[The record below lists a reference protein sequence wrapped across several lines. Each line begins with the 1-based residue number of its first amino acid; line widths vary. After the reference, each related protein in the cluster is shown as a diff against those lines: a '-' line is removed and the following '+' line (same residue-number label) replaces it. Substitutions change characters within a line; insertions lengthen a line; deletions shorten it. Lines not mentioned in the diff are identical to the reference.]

1 MFSRVPLPVLLL
13 ASLGFAALDQP
24 DTAPPARV
32 VVKTQGFLPFAEAP
46 INYRTQALNDPIAK
60 LEKRLESGQV
70 VLDFDPKFGYLK
82 SVLGALKVPV
92 SSQALVFSKT
102 SFQFP
107 NITPSNPRVLYYND
121 DVYVG
126 RVSGGKFLEFV
137 SFDPVQGAIFYV
149 MDERQSAQPR
159 FERSAVDCVQCH
171 VGSVAKR
178 EDVSG
183 SVNGHDGR
191 SASVVSRATLCR

>member
-13 ASLGFAALDQP
+13 ASLGSAALDQP
-24 DTAPPARV
+24 DTAPPPRV
-32 VVKTQGFLPFAEAP
+32 VVFLPFAEAP

-107 NITPSNPRVLYYND
+107 HITPSNPRVLYYND

-126 RVSGGKFLEFV
+126 RVSRGKFLEFV